1 MAVAAAMF
9 GAQVIMGGIATR
21 SKNKAL
27 AAEQRDRTAAG
38 QRKANEL
45 ARQQERADLVA
56 QEQKSD
62 LANEMDIQL
71 GQMIAAS
78 AEGGRTDFSAARA
91 AGAIGATFGADQ
103 ARTEGNRREGQEA
116 RKATETSIIEENNA
130 HIKATKKAQKNNVV
144 SFFGQTLSSFASSSL
159 GKSAIGAAGTTSGPA
174 TSTVDM
180 NAIWT

>member
-1 MAVAAAMF
+1 MAVAAVMF
-9 GAQVIMGGIATR
+9 GASVVMGGIATR

-38 QRKANEL
+38 QRKADEL
-45 ARQQERADLVA
+45 ARQQDKADLVA

-103 ARTEGNRREGQEA
+103 ARTEGNRVEGA
-116 RKATETSIIEENNA
+116 RARAATQTSIIEENNA
-130 HIKATKKAQKNNVV
+130 AIKATKKKQTSNIV
-144 SFFGQTLSSFASSSL
+144 SFFGQTASSFASSAMGSA
-159 GKSAIGAAGTTSGPA
+159 AIGSAGTAGST
-174 TSTVDM
+174 TSTVNS